1 MDFTTTGISKTLHH
15 RMNKKGNNNDK
26 ESASIGFKLDSEF
39 LRALEARA
47 DALGASRHLL
57 AKQYVIL
64 ALTENEER
72 VKLNHFIESLLR
84 EIIEL
89 RRDCAL
95 ATEALLV
102 SAGQA
107 TEEQSRA
114 WIKGNFRRD

>member
-1 MDFTTTGISKTLHH
+1 
-15 RMNKKGNNNDK
+15 MNKKTTQSDK

-64 ALTENEER
+64 ALSENEER
-72 VKLNHFIESLLR
+72 AKLNHFIESLLR

-95 ATEALLV
+95 ATETLLV
-102 SAGQA
+102 SAGQVS
-107 TEEQSRA
+107 EKDSRT
-114 WIKGNFRRD
+114 WIAQNFRRE